1 MPIQVLPPQLANQIA
16 AGEVVERPASVVK
29 ELVENS
35 LDAGATRIEIDIE
48 RGGAKRIRIRDNGSG
63 IDKDELALALAR
75 HATSKIACL
84 DDLENITSM
93 GFRGEALASVSS
105 VSRLTLTSRTLAQNE
120 AWQAYAEGRDL
131 AVTLKPAAHPVG
143 TTVEVLDLF
152 YNTPARRKF
161 MRTEKTEFTHIDEV
175 IRRIALARFD
185 VTFILQHNGKT
196 VRQYRAVSQQSQP
209 LRRLGA
215 LCGPAFVERALS
227 VSWQHGDLAIHG
239 WVADPAGGELP
250 EMQYSYVNR
259 RTMRDKLINHA
270 IRQAYQEQL
279 AGAQQPAFVLFLDV
293 DPHQVDVNV
302 HPAKHEVRFHQA
314 RLVHDF
320 IYQAVVTVLQQS
332 TAPRLPMGEAG
343 PRAPQNRQAS
353 GRNHFSLPAGES
365 DPRWPAQKADGEA
378 DPRWSAQQVDGEA
391 NPRRPAQRV
400 GGEASLPLPT
410 DPAASGQAAAQPPDV
425 AGAEAGR
432 QSGKTGG
439 DREVDRR
446 PAAAGEESIAA
457 RQHDGGGQARERS
470 GGYAGGAGYQR
481 KEGALYRQLMQTAS
495 LPQEAKTAQRDIFA
509 KRRPSTDDAPHA
521 ADHAPHADGNALN
534 AVAQQAHGGH
544 YAAPGIRHG
553 QREQSGHLTLTSA
566 GVAPSAAASLNR
578 DSGVDL
584 ASAGISGADSG
595 ANPLAGVPG
604 GDASVGAGPAV
615 VGNPHTFGRV
625 LTLVAPCYALV
636 ESAGSLALL
645 SLPVAERCLIE
656 RQLTPGMDTLRAQP
670 LLIPLRITLRDNEVA
685 ALKRHQ
691 PLLQEMGIV
700 LQAHLHQA
708 ILNAVPLPL
717 RQQNLQNLIPDLLGY
732 LQGETSVT
740 HHQVAVWL
748 ARRLQHESVAWSHSR
763 AIQLLAEVERLCPQW
778 VKAPP
783 DGLLVTLNF
792 EAAIKALNHD

>member
-1 MPIQVLPPQLANQIA
+1 MSIQVLPPQLANQIS

-63 IDKDELALALAR
+63 IDKDELALALSR

-105 VSRLTLTSRTLAQNE
+105 VSRLTLTSRTVAQNE

-175 IRRIALARFD
+175 IRRIALALFD

-332 TAPRLPMGEAG
+332 TAPRLPMGEVG
-343 PRAPQNRQAS
+343 PRAPENRQAS
-353 GRNHFSLPAGES
+353 GRNHFSLPAGEA
-365 DPRWPAQKADGEA
+365 DPQWPAQ
-378 DPRWSAQQVDGEA
+378 Q
-391 NPRRPAQRV
+391 V

-410 DPAASGQAAAQPPDV
+410 DPAASGRAAAQPPDV

-446 PAAAGEESIAA
+446 PAAACEESIAA

-481 KEGALYRQLMQTAS
+481 KERALYRQLMQTAS
-495 LPQEAKTAQRDIFA
+495 LPQEAKTAPRDIFA
-509 KRRPSTDDAPHA
+509 KRRPAEGDGPSMDDAPHA

-534 AVAQQAHGGH
+534 ADAQQAHGGH
-544 YAAPGIRHG
+544 YAASGIRHG

-566 GVAPSAAASLNR
+566 GAVPTAAASLNR

-595 ANPLAGVPG
+595 ANTLAGVP
-604 GDASVGAGPAV
+604 GAGPAV
-615 VGNPHTFGRV
+615 VGNPHTFGWV

-656 RQLTPGMDTLRAQP
+656 RQLTPGIDTLRAQP
-670 LLIPLRITLRDNEVA
+670 LLIPLRITLRDDEVA

-717 RQQNLQNLIPDLLGY
+717 RQQNLQNLLPDLLGY

-740 HHQVAVWL
+740 HHQVAGWL